1 MAKAVFEDGIR
12 KAFDEI
18 LTFFKGKVVP
28 SGGTTGQVLV
38 KDSSTDYDVS
48 WQTPASLS
56 IPKATTSSLGGIIV
70 GSGLSVSNNGTLS
83 ADQQLTVDTALS
95 STSEN
100 PVQNKVINTALG
112 GKQDAITAGSGL
124 EFSGDTLN
132 HSNSVTAGTIGSSS
146 ASSGA
151 TVAVPYATFDAQG
164 HIKTKGTHTH
174 TISGAVAS
182 LLTDLDFTERA
193 AYYSTSI
200 TNGTSAY
207 SSASTTG
214 WTILDFG
221 STYVAFGFVSASVSC
236 STAFGP
242 YYIQSA
248 DRYLRLPY
256 ATANIIAC
264 IFGTAFGGASNS
276 GVSAVL
282 RGNNANYLPSSGS
295 LYGLPF
301 RFTSPTSFSTAA
313 TQKVP
318 VMVVGRKSS

>member
-1 MAKAVFEDGIR
+1 MIFNYPAGYGPGDSPQFTNVDATGVISSSGGFSTLSTVTAGGDITSSGNIEDG
-12 KAFDEI
+12 
-18 LTFFKGKVVP
+18 
-28 SGGTTGQVLV
+28 SGNV
-38 KDSSTDYDVS
+38 
-48 WQTPASLS
+48 
-56 IPKATTSSLGGIIV
+56 
-70 GSGLSVSNNGTLS
+70 LS
-83 ADQQLTVDTALS
+83 AK
-95 STSEN
+95 
-100 PVQNKVINTALG
+100 QN
-112 GKQDAITAGSGL
+112 AITAGSGL
-124 EFSGDTLN
+124 EFSNTTLN

-182 LLTDLDFTERA
+182 LLTDLSYTERA

-207 SSASTTG
+207 TSASTTG

-221 STYVAFGFVSASVSC
+221 NTYVAFGFVSASVSC
-236 STAFGP
+236 STAFGS

-248 DRYLRLPY
+248 DRYMRLPY
-256 ATANIIAC
+256 ATANIISC
-264 IFGTAFGGASNS
+264 IFGTAFGGSSNS

-301 RFTSPTSFSTAA
+301 RYTSPTSFSTAA

>member
-1 MAKAVFEDGIR
+1 MGKYLDSTGLSKVFTLI
-12 KAFDEI
+12 
-18 LTFFKGKVVP
+18 KGRLLP
-28 SGGTTGQVLV
+28 AGGSAGQVLA
-38 KDSSTDYDVS
+38 KSSATDYDVGWVNQS
-48 WQTPASLS
+48 GGGS
-56 IPKATTSSLGGIIV
+56 ISA
-70 GSGLSVSNNGTLS
+70 GT
-83 ADQQLTVDTALS
+83 
-95 STSEN
+95 
-100 PVQNKVINTALG
+100 
-112 GKQDAITAGSGL
+112 GL

-151 TVAVPYATFDAQG
+151 TVAVPYATFDAEG

-174 TISGAVAS
+174 TINNLTAS
-182 LLTDLDFTERA
+182 LITDLSYTERA

-207 SSASTTG
+207 TSASTTG

-221 STYVAFGFVSASVSC
+221 ETYVAFGFVSASVSC
-236 STAFGP
+236 STAFGS

-248 DRYLRLPY
+248 DRYFRLPY

-276 GVSAVL
+276 GISCVL
-282 RGNNANYLPSSGS
+282 RGNNANYLPTSGS
-295 LYGLPF
+295 LYGVPF
-301 RFTSPTSFSTAA
+301 RYTSPSSFTTAA

-318 VMVVGRKSS
+318 VLLVGKKSS

>member
-1 MAKAVFEDGIR
+1 ME
-12 KAFDEI
+12 
-18 LTFFKGKVVP
+18 
-28 SGGTTGQVLV
+28 
-38 KDSSTDYDVS
+38 
-48 WQTPASLS
+48 
-56 IPKATTSSLGGIIV
+56 
-70 GSGLSVSNNGTLS
+70 S
-83 ADQQLTVDTALS
+83 ALD

-100 PVQNKVINTALG
+100 PVQNKVIDSALG
-112 GKQDAITAGSGL
+112 GKQDAITAGTGL
-124 EFSGDTLN
+124 AFSGDTLN

-174 TISGAVAS
+174 TINNLTAS
-182 LLTDLDFTERA
+182 LITDFGYTERA

-207 SSASTTG
+207 TSASTTG

-221 STYVAFGFVSASVSC
+221 DTYIASGFVSASVAC
-236 STAFGP
+236 ATTFGP

-248 DRYLRLPY
+248 DRYMRLPF

-264 IFGTAFGGASNS
+264 IFGTAFGGSSNS

-282 RGNNANYLPSSGS
+282 RGNNANYLPASGS
-295 LYGLPF
+295 LYSIPF

-318 VMVVGRKSS
+318 VLLVGRKSS

>member
-1 MAKAVFEDGIR
+1 MAFLDNNGVVNLVTDIQEKIKASFATKSHEHSAADVVGGVFSIWQ
-12 KAFDEI
+12 I
-18 LTFFKGKVVP
+18 PT
-28 SGGTTGQVLV
+28 GTTTDTVAKGNHGHGSITNSGAITSDTAVASGDKLV
-38 KDSSTDYDVS
+38 ISDSSD
-48 WQTPASLS
+48 
-56 IPKATTSSLGGIIV
+56 SSKLKRSGIAF
-70 GSGLSVSNNGTLS
+70 G
-83 ADQQLTVDTALS
+83 S
-95 STSEN
+95 STSTFLRNDGTWVN
-100 PVQNKVINTALG
+100 PL
-112 GKQDAITAGSGL
+112 S
-124 EFSGDTLN
+124 
-132 HSNSVTAGTIGSSS
+132 
-146 ASSGA
+146 
-151 TVAVPYATFDAQG
+151 Y
-164 HIKTKGTHTH
+164 
-174 TISGAVAS
+174 
-182 LLTDLDFTERA
+182 TERA

>member
-1 MAKAVFEDGIR
+1 MGKYLDSTGLSKVFTLI
-12 KAFDEI
+12 
-18 LTFFKGKVVP
+18 KGRLLP
-28 SGGTTGQVLV
+28 AGGSAGQVLA
-38 KDSSTDYDVS
+38 KSSGTDYDVG
-48 WQTPASLS
+48 WVTAQ
-56 IPKATTSSLGGIIV
+56 GGV
-70 GSGLSVSNNGTLS
+70 
-83 ADQQLTVDTALS
+83 TVDSALS

-100 PVQNKVINTALG
+100 PVQNKVIDSALG
-112 GKQDAITAGSGL
+112 GKQDAITAGTGL

-182 LLTDLDFTERA
+182 LLTDLSYTERA

-207 SSASTTG
+207 TSASTTG

-248 DRYLRLPY
+248 DRYMRLPY

-264 IFGTAFGGASNS
+264 IFGTAFGGSSNS